1 MTWYE
6 AIIWLAGIC
15 GGIGTIWALIEKLA
29 KPLRERLKKADD
41 ALEAIEEMKPRQ
53 HDLYVAVLRLTIM
66 NTEMPLSERLIA
78 GKKYVD
84 EGGNGDVKAYYEKL
98 IAEHTK

>member
-6 AIIWLAGIC
+6 AILWLAGIC
-15 GGIGTIWALIEKLA
+15 GAVLTIWGLIEKLA
-29 KPLRERLKKADD
+29 KPLRERLAKADE
-41 ALEAIEEMKPRQ
+41 ALAAIEQMKPHQREQ
-53 HDLYVAVLRLTIM
+53 YLAILRLTIM
-66 NTEMPLSERLIA
+66 NTEMPISERLIA

-84 EGGNGDVKAYYEKL
+84 EGENGDVKAYYEKL